1 MVLILKKIMKIS
13 LVILIV
19 SSFIIAQNTQGN
31 FMVSVGDQVKFKML
45 ESEISVEFGN
55 LADSFPGF
63 LVNNTVI
70 DVGTSFKVNVEVI
83 TLTELFW
90 NTTIGSNTEFGTSP
104 VAYPDSILSMFLA
117 GQDSTFIFDLSGY
130 YSSGVIPEKHL
141 DLFYLEPFVDAA
153 PITWTSFETL
163 VTDQTTF
170 LDLIF
175 PYPYTSDATYNDDN
189 NTMTIWWFYD
199 LSVLLSPSPLLEI
212 SIINDVTFSYDMTT
226 GVLQEVLLDFQ
237 YNGTYMD
244 FEFMNEID
252 QHLIQTDQ
260 SDFVEFL
267 DEYKWYFVGGG
278 GGLIALI
285 LAFTIIAR
293 VRKR

>member
-1 MVLILKKIMKIS
+1 MKIS
-13 LVILIV
+13 LVILILG
-19 SSFIIAQNTQGN
+19 SFIFAQNTQGN

-45 ESEISVEFGN
+45 DSEISVEFGN

-63 LVNNTVI
+63 LVDDTVI
-70 DVGTSFKVNVEVI
+70 DVGTSFKVNVEEI
-83 TLTELFW
+83 TLTELDW
-90 NTTIGSNTEFGTSP
+90 NTTIGSNTEFGTCP
-104 VAYPDSILSMFLA
+104 VAFSTSLLMFLA
-117 GQDSTFIFDLSGY
+117 GQDSTFTFDLPTI

-141 DLFYLEPFVDAA
+141 DLFYLEPFVDVA
-153 PITWTSFETL
+153 PAIWTQFEDM
-163 VTDQTTF
+163 VTDQTTL

-175 PYPYTSDATYNDDN
+175 PYPYTSDATYSDDN
-189 NTMTIWWFYD
+189 NTMTIWWYFD
-199 LSVLLSPSPLLEI
+199 LTVLLSPDPLLEI
-212 SIINDVTFSYDMTT
+212 SIINDVQFSYDMTT

-278 GGLIALI
+278 SGLIALSLI
-285 LAFTIIAR
+285 FTIIR
-293 VRKR
+293 VRKK

>member
-1 MVLILKKIMKIS
+1 MLII
-13 LVILIV
+13 
-19 SSFIIAQNTQGN
+19 SSFIFAQNTQGN
-31 FMVSVGDQVKFKML
+31 FMVSVGDQYKFKML

-63 LVNNTVI
+63 LVNNTVV
-70 DVGTSFKVNVEVI
+70 DVGTSFKVNVEEI
-83 TLTELFW
+83 TLTELDW
-90 NTTIGSNTEFGTSP
+90 NTTIGSNTEFGACP
-104 VAYPDSILSMFLA
+104 VAYPDSILTMFLA

-130 YSSGVIPEKHL
+130 YSSGVIAEKHL
-141 DLFYLEPFVDAA
+141 DLFYLEPFVDVA
-153 PITWTSFETL
+153 PAIWTQFEDL
-163 VTDQTTF
+163 VNDQTTL

-175 PYPYTSDATYNDDN
+175 PYPYTSDATYSDDN

-199 LSVLLSPSPLLEI
+199 LYALLSPDPLLEI

-237 YNGTYMD
+237 YNGTYMG

-278 GGLIALI
+278 GGLIVII
-285 LAFTIIAR
+285 LTIAIIVR
-293 VRKR
+293 VKKR